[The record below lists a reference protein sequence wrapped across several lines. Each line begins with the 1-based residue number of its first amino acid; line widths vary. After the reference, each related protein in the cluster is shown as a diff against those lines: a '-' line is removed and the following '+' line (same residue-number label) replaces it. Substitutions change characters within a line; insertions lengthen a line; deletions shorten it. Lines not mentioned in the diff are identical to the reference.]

1 MCSNCKVKAAWD
13 TGRADTET
21 FAITR
26 PLAPSKNIA
35 TRKQKDFIQPLVAI
49 TKNAKLRDQGDSGV
63 TNKRTSE
70 QGSETET
77 QTPEWFHK
85 NDTLSG

>member
-63 TNKRTSE
+63 TNK
-70 QGSETET
+70 G
-77 QTPEWFHK
+77 H
-85 NDTLSG
+85 LSKGQKLKQKRPNGFIKMTH